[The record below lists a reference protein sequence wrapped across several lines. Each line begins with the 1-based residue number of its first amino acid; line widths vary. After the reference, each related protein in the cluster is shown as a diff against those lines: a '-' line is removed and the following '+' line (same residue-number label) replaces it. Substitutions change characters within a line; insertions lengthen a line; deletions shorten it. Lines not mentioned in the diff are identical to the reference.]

1 MAEFHYDE
9 EDEPGFLQ
17 RYRFIIGG
25 VAVLLLVGF
34 LAVVIPFFSGKPSKP
49 KPPREIAVH
58 LLPPPPTPP
67 PPPPPPPPKITP
79 PPEQKMV
86 EQPPVKPDEA
96 KPKPDMK
103 SPDKPPGPPGPPA
116 TGPAS
121 DFGLAGGGGGDGNG
135 GNGNGSGSKYG
146 YYANEVSSAITQAIH
161 KNETT
166 RDARAHVKVRVWVD
180 SSGRIIR
187 SKLSQS
193 SDDTAVDQAIHDDV
207 LTGLTLPEPP
217 PSDMPMP
224 IVLLVSEV
232 RPN

>member
-1 MAEFHYDE
+1 MASFQYDE

-17 RYRFIIGG
+17 RYRFIIG
-25 VAVLLLVGF
+25 
-34 LAVVIPFFSGKPSKP
+34 AVVVLFFGLAIYFVAPLFSGKPSKP
-49 KPPREIAVH
+49 KAPEEIAIH
-58 LLPPPPTPP
+58 LLRPPPAPP

-103 SPDKPPGPPGPPA
+103 SPDKPPGPPALPA
-116 TGPAS
+116 NGPAS
-121 DFGLAGGGGGDGNG
+121 DDGLAGGGGGG
-135 GNGNGSGSKYG
+135 GGGSGSGYGSRYG

-161 KNETT
+161 KNGTT

-180 SSGRIIR
+180 SSGRVTR

-193 SDDTAVDQAIHDDV
+193 SDDVAVDQALHDDI

-217 PSDMPMP
+217 PGDMPMP